1 MATRSERFGRL
12 LKAGISS
19 IANCEGKTAPAIEAD
34 LGEQIGV
41 AAHTIQ
47 RYKAGHLPPEA
58 RSIHILAEACVRR
71 GHLNREWLQGF
82 LQAARYPS
90 PQQLLDQFYPT
101 ETAKTRPA
109 RVYHNLPAPT
119 YSQFVMRQ
127 QVYDE
132 VLDGLRQ
139 RSAVVLMAS
148 LGGMGK
154 TSLAREVAARCLSG
168 EANLPGVAAVVWLSD
183 KDRPGTT
190 NLTVVLNEIARTL
203 DYPGLA
209 QFAYDE
215 KRHEV
220 EQLLRRQMVLVI
232 IDNFETITD
241 DALLDWLLRLPEPS
255 KAIITTREY
264 RRELRSSWPIDL
276 GGMADAEA
284 MLLIAE
290 RLRALKIE
298 KLVDDPAQLGSLI
311 RATGGNP
318 KAIELAIGLIKYERR
333 PLTQVVG
340 DLSTARGALFDDL
353 FLRAWS
359 LLDAAA
365 RHVLLALTLFP
376 ASASHAAL
384 GATAGA
390 QEADFDRAVNL
401 LADLSLIDVQHV
413 HMQSWPRYA
422 LHPLVRA
429 FARNK
434 LGEDAAFEDGA
445 RERWVGWY
453 CQLAAQ
459 VGFRWDDLGRLEALD
474 PEHETMYEAI
484 LWSFQNQRYAATI
497 QLIEGVRY
505 YYNVRGL
512 WDDRLSI
519 NLLRADAARRIGDR
533 SNEALALA
541 HHLEIRSKQARMDE
555 AARYHAQLETIAGS
569 PGLPDDTVFEIQH
582 AMALYARARGDLVA
596 AEGIWRRLLVLSAR
610 LGGQK
615 YIVNRRWLATC
626 LQQQG
631 DIAAAQQLY
640 RESLQD
646 AIQIGDQ
653 RSAVGN
659 SLKLAAID
667 LDLGNLADAEA
678 TLEQCRATAEQFQDR
693 RRLGELQGL
702 VARLHILRGDGPA
715 AYAALV
721 SASDLFERLGMRRE
735 LAEAQAGIAQ
745 LVGRENAVN
754 L

>member
-1 MATRSERFGRL
+1 M

-19 IANCEGKTAPAIEAD
+19 IANCEGRTSPVIEEE
-34 LGEQIGV
+34 LGAQIGV

-47 RYKAGHLPPEA
+47 RYKAGNLPPEA
-58 RSIHILAEACVRR
+58 RSVQILAEACVRR
-71 GHLNREWLQGF
+71 GHMNREWLQAF
-82 LQAARYPS
+82 LQAAHYPG
-90 PQQLLDQFYPT
+90 PEQLLGQLYPT
-101 ETAKTRPA
+101 EATKTRPA
-109 RVYHNLPAPT
+109 RAYHNLPAPT

-168 EANLPGVAAVVWLSD
+168 EANMPEVDAVVWLSD

-190 NLTVVLNEIARTL
+190 NLSVVLNEIARTL
-203 DYPGLA
+203 DYPGLT
-209 QFAYDE
+209 QLAYDE

-220 EQLLRRQMVLVI
+220 EQLLRRQVVLVI

-241 DALLDWLLRLPEPS
+241 DALLHWLLRLPEPS

-276 GGMADAEA
+276 GGMDQAEA
-284 MLLIAE
+284 RQLIAE

-298 KLVDDPAQLGSLI
+298 RLIDDPAQFDPLI

-333 PLTQVVG
+333 PLPQVID
-340 DLSTARGALFDDL
+340 DLHGARGALFEDL
-353 FLRAWS
+353 FTRTWL

-384 GATAGA
+384 GATAGQPELA
-390 QEADFDRAVNL
+390 FDRAVDL
-401 LADLSLIDVQHV
+401 LADLSLIDVQHIHV
-413 HMQSWPRYA
+413 QSRPRYA

-429 FARNK
+429 FARSK
-434 LGEDAAFEDGA
+434 QEAEFEAQA
-445 RERWVGWY
+445 RERWVAWY
-453 CQLAAQ
+453 CQLAEQ
-459 VGFRWDDLGRLEALD
+459 VGFRWDDLGQLALLD
-474 PEHETMYEAI
+474 PEHETMHEAI
-484 LWSFQNQRYAATI
+484 QWTFQNQRYAATI

-505 YYNVRGL
+505 YYNVRGI

-541 HHLEIRSKQARMDE
+541 HHLEIRSKQGHMDE
-555 AARYHAQLETIAGS
+555 AARCHAQLESIAS
-569 PGLPDDTVFEIQH
+569 TPDLPDDTVFEIQH
-582 AMALYARARGDLVA
+582 ALALYARANKDLA
-596 AEGIWRRLLVLSAR
+596 TAEQIWRRLLALSER

-615 YIVNRRWLATC
+615 YIINRRWLATC
-626 LQQQG
+626 LYQQG
-631 DIAAAQQLY
+631 DIAGAKQLY
-640 RESLQD
+640 RESLHD
-646 AIQIGDQ
+646 ATEIGDQ
-653 RSAVGN
+653 RSAIGN
-659 SLKLAAID
+659 SLKLAKIEIEQ
-667 LDLGNLADAEA
+667 GNLAEAEA
-678 TLEQCRATAEQFQDR
+678 TLEACRPTAEQFQDR
-693 RRLGELQGL
+693 RRLGELHRL
-702 VARLHILRGDGPA
+702 VAQVAALRGDAPA
-715 AYAALV
+715 ARAALER
-721 SASDLFERLGMRRE
+721 AIDLFERLGMRGE
-735 LAEAQAGIAQ
+735 LVEAQAEFAKIDTFGVS
-745 LVGRENAVN
+745 L
-754 L
+754 

>member
-1 MATRSERFGRL
+1 MPARSDLFGRM

-19 IANCEGKTAPAIEAD
+19 IANCEGRTAPVIEEE
-34 LGEQIGV
+34 LGAQIGV

-47 RYKAGHLPPEA
+47 RYKAGNLPPEA
-58 RSIHILAEACVRR
+58 RSIQILAEACVRR
-71 GHLNREWLQGF
+71 GYMNREWLQAF
-82 LQAARYPS
+82 LQAAHYPS
-90 PQQLLDQFYPT
+90 PEQLLGQFYPT
-101 ETAKTRPA
+101 EATKTRPA
-109 RVYHNLPAPT
+109 RAYHNLPAPT

-168 EANLPGVAAVVWLSD
+168 DATMPEVDAVVWLSD

-203 DYPGLA
+203 DYPGLT
-209 QFAYDE
+209 QLAYDE

-220 EQLLRRQMVLVI
+220 EQLLRRQVVLVI

-241 DALLDWLLRLPEPS
+241 DALLHWLLRLPEPS

-276 GGMADAEA
+276 GGMDQAEA
-284 MLLIAE
+284 RQLIAE
-290 RLRALKIE
+290 RMRALKIE
-298 KLVDDPAQLGSLI
+298 RLIDDPAQLDPLI

-333 PLTQVVG
+333 PLPQVID
-340 DLSTARGALFDDL
+340 DLHGARGALFEDL
-353 FLRAWS
+353 FTRTWL

-384 GATAGA
+384 GATAGQPELA
-390 QEADFDRAVNL
+390 FDRAVDL
-401 LADLSLIDVQHV
+401 LADLSLIDVQHIHV
-413 HMQSWPRYA
+413 QSRPRYA

-429 FARNK
+429 FARSK
-434 LGEDAAFEDGA
+434 LAEEAGFEAQA
-445 RERWVGWY
+445 RERWLEWY
-453 CQLAAQ
+453 GQLAEQ
-459 VGFRWDDLGRLEALD
+459 VGFRWDDLGQLALLD
-474 PEHETMYEAI
+474 PEHETMHEVI

-541 HHLEIRSKQARMDE
+541 HHLEIRSKQGYLDD
-555 AARYHAQLETIAGS
+555 AARYHAQLEAIAGT
-569 PGLPDDTVFEIQH
+569 PDLPDDTVFEIQH
-582 AMALYARARGDLVA
+582 ALALYARACKDLA
-596 AEGIWRRLLVLSAR
+596 TAEQIWRRLLALSER

-615 YIVNRRWLATC
+615 YIINRRWLATC
-626 LQQQG
+626 LYQRG
-631 DIAAAQQLY
+631 DLTTAQQLY

-646 AIQIGDQ
+646 ARRIGDQ

-659 SLKLAAID
+659 ILKLAAID
-667 LDLGNLADAEA
+667 IKLGNLVDAQSA
-678 TLEQCRATAEQFQDR
+678 LDGCRTTAEQFQDR
-693 RRLGELQGL
+693 RRLGELHRL
-702 VARLHILRGDGPA
+702 MAHLHILRGDVPA
-715 AYAALV
+715 ARAAL
-721 SASDLFERLGMRRE
+721 SISRDLFERLGMRRSRWP
-735 LAEAQAGIAQ
+735 AG
-745 LVGRENAVN
+745 R
-754 L
+754 